1 MERNQ
6 QLTPTS
12 ADSFA
17 LMKFVTRVRQK
28 LDVLVLSP
36 SSFTACVKKI
46 IFLIKTCLFSLQQVS
61 EVRDVGSHKHN
72 TIIIPPMDSQSLLTS
87 DLVVVLKTLP
97 TSLYHIFFY
106 FIIYI
111 LT

>member
-17 LMKFVTRVRQK
+17 LMNFVTRVRQK

-36 SSFTACVKKI
+36 NSFTACV
-46 IFLIKTCLFSLQQVS
+46 
-61 EVRDVGSHKHN
+61 
-72 TIIIPPMDSQSLLTS
+72 
-87 DLVVVLKTLP
+87 
-97 TSLYHIFFY
+97 
-106 FIIYI
+106 
-111 LT
+111 